1 MNLKEKIAL
10 GQLKKELT
18 RGIIS
23 AKEYEIKLKKLQ
35 GIPVEPKEEIRAKVV
50 KIVDQWAQQKKTRKA
65 PESRPERIDTE
76 RIPAP
81 VDPD

>member
-10 GQLKKELT
+10 SQLKKELA

-23 AKEYEIKLKKLQ
+23 AKEYEVKLKKIQ
-35 GIPVEPKEEIRAKVV
+35 GIPIEPKEEIRAKVV
-50 KIVDQWAQQKKTRKA
+50 KIVNEWVQQKKTKKA

-76 RIPAP
+76 RVAEL
-81 VDPD
+81 DPD